1 MHSIRCGVI
10 RGEAE
15 ELRVTPMRGE
25 CGRSK
30 YAQRVRE
37 ARKRAANDG
46 ISRHVLVVGEP
57 GTMKLDTAKLVHFS
71 SVRRSLASNT
81 LDCGRF
87 FRSFPKK
94 LLEKGPN
101 EDSSAKT
108 ALDDFVQ
115 TEVRAVD
122 ALK

>member
-1 MHSIRCGVI
+1 
-10 RGEAE
+10 
-15 ELRVTPMRGE
+15 
-25 CGRSK
+25 
-30 YAQRVRE
+30 
-37 ARKRAANDG
+37 
-46 ISRHVLVVGEP
+46 
-57 GTMKLDTAKLVHFS
+57 MKLDTAKLVHFS

-94 LLEKGPN
+94 LLEMKGPN